1 MAQTV
6 VLSSVMTILIGW
18 VLLQNVADGLA
29 ESRRDIAIDEAR
41 SGIARAQVYLDAA
54 VGSQPEQQSRVLT
67 QLVETLTSISGTSR
81 TFDVLLHGPVG
92 AEGPTSVRASA
103 DMELADI
110 PQDLQT
116 QVETESGM
124 WWRFS
129 DLEVVPNAE
138 REAVVVVGSRLSF
151 GGDHYGLY
159 YVFSLAEQQETLDLV
174 RDSLLVG
181 GLFLILLLTGIS
193 MVVARQ
199 AVTPLEEARLV
210 AEQIAAGDLQRR
222 MVVKG
227 EDDIARLSVSFNQ
240 MAQALQSQIRRL
252 ENLSQLQQ
260 RFVSDVSHELRTP
273 LTTVHMAAQIL
284 NEARHDL
291 DPPAA
296 RAAELLIAELE
307 RFEALL
313 SDLLDLSRTDAGAAH
328 LEREPTDISTLLREL
343 VERNDIQHPEIDIS
357 LHGVDEP
364 VIVEA
369 DARRLDRI
377 FRNLITNAVR
387 YSGSKRIEVGTE
399 VDDSNVTVIVED
411 FGIGLSE
418 MQQERIFDRF
428 WRADPARTSGGTGLG
443 LAIAQEDAILH
454 GGGITVESQLGTGS
468 TFIVTLPR
476 TSAKHRDE
484 RFRQA
489 EQP

>member
-67 QLVETLTSISGTSR
+67 QLVETLTAISGTSR
-81 TFDVLLHGPVG
+81 TFDVLLHGPVQD
-92 AEGPTSVRASA
+92 EGPTSVRASS
-103 DMELADI
+103 DLELSDI
-110 PQDLQT
+110 PEDLRQ
-116 QVETESGM
+116 QVEAESGM

-129 DLEVVPNAE
+129 DLEILPDAD

-159 YVFSLAEQQETLDLV
+159 YVFSLAEQQATLDLV
-174 RDSLLVG
+174 RDSLVVG
-181 GLFLILLLTGIS
+181 GIFLILLLTGVAL
-193 MVVARQ
+193 VVARQ

-210 AEQIAAGDLQRR
+210 AEQIAAGDLHRR
-222 MVVKG
+222 MMVKG

-240 MAQALQSQIRRL
+240 MAEALQSQIRRL

-273 LTTVHMAAQIL
+273 LTTVHMAAQIIG
-284 NEARHDL
+284 EARHDL

-296 RAAELLIAELE
+296 RSAELLIAELE

-328 LEREPTDISTLLREL
+328 LQPEHVDISTLLTEL
-343 VERNDIQHPEIDIS
+343 AERSDIS
-357 LHGVDEP
+357 HPAIPIVLTGIDSP
-364 VIVEA
+364 VVIEA

-377 FRNLITNAVR
+377 FRNLITNAIN
-387 YSGSKRIEVGTE
+387 YSGSNRIEVAVQTNA
-399 VDDSNVTVIVED
+399 DTVTVRVQD

-418 MQQERIFDRF
+418 KQQERIFDRF
-428 WRADPARTSGGTGLG
+428 WRADPARTSAGTGLG
-443 LAIAQEDAILH
+443 LAIAKEDAILH
-454 GGGITVESQLGTGS
+454 GGSITVESHLGTGS

-476 TSAKHRDE
+476 RHHQNSEAE
-484 RFRQA
+484 R
-489 EQP
+489 EVSS